1 MFELELRV
9 RGFVRAHAAAGV
21 GAHRSSAAGGDAG
34 AGGVG
39 GKEAEALMGEVLC
52 VLYKLDDKTAGLS
65 CERAIRLETGLSLG
79 EHSPPPH
86 LNRALTQP

>member
-1 MFELELRV
+1 VFELELRV
-9 RGFVRAHAAAGV
+9 RGFERTHAAAG

-39 GKEAEALMGEVLC
+39 GEEAEALVGEILC

-65 CERAIRLETGLSLG
+65 CERAIRLERSLSLG

-86 LNRALTQP
+86 LNRALTEP